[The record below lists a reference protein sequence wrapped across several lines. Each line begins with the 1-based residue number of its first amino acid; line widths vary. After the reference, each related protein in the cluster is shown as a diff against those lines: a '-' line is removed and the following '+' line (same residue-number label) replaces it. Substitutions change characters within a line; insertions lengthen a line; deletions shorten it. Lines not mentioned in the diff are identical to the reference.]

1 MPMYQVSQY
10 PSQRNDKPGWLNFGI
25 NTFILLLTIDIV
37 YLNIRNVQLN
47 QMNVS
52 LNSQN
57 VRNNEKSAKSGKET
71 LEILKQI
78 NNKIK

>member
-1 MPMYQVSQY
+1 
-10 PSQRNDKPGWLNFGI
+10 
-25 NTFILLLTIDIV
+25 
-37 YLNIRNVQLN
+37 
-47 QMNVS
+47 MNVS